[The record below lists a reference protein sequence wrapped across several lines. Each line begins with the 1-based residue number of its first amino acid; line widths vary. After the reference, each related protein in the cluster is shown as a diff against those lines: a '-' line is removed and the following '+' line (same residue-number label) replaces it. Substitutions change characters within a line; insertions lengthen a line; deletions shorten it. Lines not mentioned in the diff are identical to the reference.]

1 MTNVFNP
8 SSLKPYPITLFINNS
23 ISSSTQTANL
33 TIFLPRQSSIFIDN
47 YSSTIGQKS
56 ASALLYMNFNN
67 YLTSSTI
74 LTLTYNSS
82 LVAIDMLSDASY
94 TIGTD
99 VAGTKKISNWSPAT
113 QILKTL
119 KINTTNP
126 SFAVAFTLTGVL
138 SFV

>member
-1 MTNVFNP
+1 
-8 SSLKPYPITLFINNS
+8 
-23 ISSSTQTANL
+23 
-33 TIFLPRQSSIFIDN
+33 
-47 YSSTIGQKS
+47 
-56 ASALLYMNFNN
+56 MNFNN

>member
-23 ISSSTQTANL
+23 ISSSTQTAEL
-33 TIFLPRQSSIFIDN
+33 TIFLPKQSSIFIDN
-47 YSSTIGQKS
+47 YFSTIGQKS

-67 YLTSSTI
+67 YFTSSTI

-119 KINTTNP
+119 KINITNP
-126 SFAVAFTLTGVL
+126 SVAVAFTLTGVL
-138 SFV
+138 SFI